1 LGIRDVNQ
9 WDETGDCEAG
19 PGGTSRSWN
28 LRYERADLRGP
39 RASIRRNRR
48 IEGAR
53 AVDGATTWRS
63 LRPPVAV
70 GSSPSRPSRTL
81 RRAREQWLPTIPCH
95 RVLLVRTALVCS
107 GERGA
112 GTALRHHLRHVTCI
126 RNHLGSLC
134 RPASAR
140 QLPPRPITRLRHRPR
155 VPARAN
161 SRHVPSS
168 WFRTTSTACSAHRT
182 GSSPARVRL
191 RVGQGRRCIATCY
204 RLGFGAFRRRVTHH
218 ATLPSR
224 AECTS
229 PRPRDAFI
237 PPEDSLASSRTVSP
251 RPLPP

>member
-9 WDETGDCEAG
+9 WDETGDCEANRAAPAEAG
-19 PGGTSRSWN
+19 TCGTSALTFVARGRRSDEIGGS
-28 LRYERADLRGP
+28 REPERWTVRW
-39 RASIRRNRR
+39 
-48 IEGAR
+48 
-53 AVDGATTWRS
+53 TWRS
-63 LRPPVAV
+63 SRPPVAV

-95 RVLLVRTALVCS
+95 RVLLACTALVCS

-126 RNHLGSLC
+126 RNHLGSL
-134 RPASAR
+134 SVD
-140 QLPPRPITRLRHRPR
+140 LPPRVNSRRDRSLGCDIGLECLPGQ
-155 VPARAN
+155 

-168 WFRTTSTACSAHRT
+168 WFHTTSTVCSAHRT
-182 GSSPARVRL
+182 GTSPARVRL

-218 ATLPSR
+218 ETLPSR
-224 AECTS
+224 AERTS